1 VCTKVVWGSYAHADP
16 PSFLFC
22 TRLEP
27 FTLATPSHLLSSLS
41 YFTGTTQLIITG
53 SYIYIPG
60 FIVNENGFNCK
71 GASTGS
77 VQSGGH
83 FLTPSAEDSD
93 CLENIPSVSGESL
106 SQFWLETC

>member
-1 VCTKVVWGSYAHADP
+1 
-16 PSFLFC
+16 
-22 TRLEP
+22 
-27 FTLATPSHLLSSLS
+27 
-41 YFTGTTQLIITG
+41 
-53 SYIYIPG
+53 
-60 FIVNENGFNCK
+60 VNENGFNCK